1 MAVVFSPLISLIQ
14 DQVDSMNAIGIRYC
28 ALVPCCALLKG
39 CLTLCVCMCPNRA
52 VCLSGGG
59 PGGGGEDSQQQAL
72 YREIWEYSRGGGSSS
87 SSSGGYGGYGGGA
100 EDEGR
105 IKMLYIT
112 PEKFSK
118 SEHLVK
124 MLGQL
129 AAGGRLSRFVID
141 EAHCLSQASDPYTH
155 HALDRPYRAC
165 FIPTCH

>member
-1 MAVVFSPLISLIQ
+1 M
-14 DQVDSMNAIGIRYC
+14 
-28 ALVPCCALLKG
+28 
-39 CLTLCVCMCPNRA
+39 
-52 VCLSGGG
+52 CLSGGG

-87 SSSGGYGGYGGGA
+87 SGGGYGGD
-100 EDEGR
+100 DEGR

-141 EAHCLSQASDPYTH
+141 EAHCLSQVRRSS
-155 HALDRPYRAC
+155 LL
-165 FIPTCH
+165 